1 MATKGQRLTNPA
13 TGEYFEFV
21 ETAAE
26 TGGKYSTVKVLLKK
40 GGFKPVLHKHLEQDE
55 SFEVVSGKFTYQLE
69 GKAPVTIGVGERA
82 TLPKAVGHTHYNDGD
97 EDLIV
102 LQTASPAL
110 DFEPFLEAM
119 HLNIVRGL
127 VKNGQPPFLQ
137 LMVWM
142 NELVGKTCVAAVPVG
157 VQRFLAA
164 ALAPVGRLRG
174 YRAFYD

>member
-1 MATKGQRLTNPA
+1 MATKGQLLISPA

-26 TGGKYSTVKVLLKK
+26 TGGKHSTIKVMLKK
-40 GGFKPVLHKHLEQDE
+40 TGFKPVMHKHLEQDE
-55 SFEVVSGKFTYQLE
+55 SFEVVSGKLTYVLE
-69 GKAPVTIGVGERA
+69 GQAPVTIGVGERV

-97 EDLIV
+97 EDLV
-102 LQTASPAL
+102 MLQTATPAL
-110 DFEPFLEAM
+110 DFEPFVEAM
-119 HLNIVRGL
+119 HLNYIRGL

-142 NELVGKTCVAAVPVG
+142 NEMKGKTCLADIPVG
-157 VQRFLAA
+157 VQKFLATV
-164 ALAPVGRLRG
+164 LAPIGRLRG